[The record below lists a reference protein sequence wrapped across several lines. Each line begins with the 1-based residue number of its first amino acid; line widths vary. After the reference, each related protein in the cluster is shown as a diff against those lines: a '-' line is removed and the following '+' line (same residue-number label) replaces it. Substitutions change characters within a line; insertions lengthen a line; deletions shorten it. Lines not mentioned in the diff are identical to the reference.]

1 MEVSGNILRGSLKEA
16 LSLLYCVLFFLGEI
30 IITYGKY

>member
-1 MEVSGNILRGSLKEA
+1 MEVSGNILVYNLKEVCSF
-16 LSLLYCVLFFLGEI
+16 LHCVLFFLGET

>member
-1 MEVSGNILRGSLKEA
+1 MEVSGNILMGSLKEA
-16 LSLLYCVLFFLGEI
+16 LSLLHHVLFFLGEI